1 MTLTLQ
7 TDLAHEIKERSGE
20 NVFLCYQCKK
30 CTAGCPVAAFFDL
43 TPNQILRACQFGQ
56 TDMVLN
62 SRTIWI
68 CAACETCSTR
78 CPQGIDIA
86 GIMDVLEIMAQEQKI
101 RPKARTVPMFYK
113 AANRGIGWFGRMWEL
128 GLMAELYIREFLAGE
143 PPRKQ
148 FFRQLFRYDMA
159 MAVKMLRTGKLK
171 ILPSIARRPR
181 NGRRPA
187 RRSPDIE
194 PDMMNGYPEAAKP
207 APRPSVAPKSDV
219 ISYYPGCSLHATG
232 IEFDLSTKA
241 VAEKLGLNLVE
252 LEGWKCCG
260 TSPAH
265 NTNHY
270 RSIKLPMETLAIAQ
284 DMGHSYMT
292 MPCAACFSRFR
303 IAIHEVQQDPG
314 LRQRIATEIGSE
326 YAGGV
331 KVDNLLTTITDR
343 VGYDAAAKPVVKPL
357 AGLKVVCYYG
367 CLLTRPPDVTGEEHF
382 EYPTN
387 MDRLVEALGAEALDW
402 TYKTDCCGGSLSLS
416 TLEIALDLSHKILKN
431 AQEVGA
437 DLIATACPLC
447 HANLDLRQKQINDE
461 YGEELHTPILY
472 FTQLMGVA
480 YGLSPKAL
488 GLDKHFSDALG
499 LLKEK
504 ELIKSGG

>member
-7 TDLAHEIKERSGE
+7 TDLAQEIKKRSGE

-56 TDMVLN
+56 IEMVLN
-62 SRTIWI
+62 SRTIWL

-86 GIMDVLEIMAQEQKI
+86 GIMDTLEIMAQEKKI
-101 RPKARTVPMFYK
+101 KPKARTVPMFYK
-113 AANRGIGWFGRMWEL
+113 SANRGIDWFGRMYEL
-128 GLMAELYIREFLAGE
+128 GLMAELYIRELLAGE

-148 FFRQLFRYDMA
+148 FFRQLFRYDVS
-159 MAVKMLRTGKLK
+159 MAVKMLRAGKLK
-171 ILPSIARRPR
+171 ILPSIARRSR

-187 RRSPDIE
+187 RRLPDVE
-194 PDMMNGYPEAAKP
+194 PEVMDAYPETPAPSARKAAK
-207 APRPSVAPKSDV
+207 AAESGV

-232 IEFDLSTKA
+232 IEFHLSTEAIAK
-241 VAEKLGLNLVE
+241 KLGLNLVE
-252 LEGWKCCG
+252 PAGWKCCG

-265 NTNHY
+265 NTNYY

-303 IAIHEVQQDPG
+303 VAIHEVQQDPE
-314 LRQRIATEIGSE
+314 LRKKIAQDIGYE
-326 YAGGV
+326 YTGGI
-331 KVDNLLTTITDR
+331 KVDSLLATITDR
-343 VGYDAAAKPVVKPL
+343 VGYDAAARPVVKPL
-357 AGLKVVCYYG
+357 AGLKIVCYYG
-367 CLLTRPPDVTGEEHF
+367 CLLTRPPDITGEEHY

-387 MDRLVEALGAEALDW
+387 MDRLAEALGAEALDW

-416 TLEIALDLSHKILKN
+416 TLEIALDLSHKILRN

-437 DLIATACPLC
+437 DLIITACPLC
-447 HANLDLRQKQINDE
+447 HANLDMRQKQINDE
-461 YGEELHTPILY
+461 YGEDLHVPILY

-480 YGLSPKAL
+480 YGLPPKAL
-488 GLDKHFSDALG
+488 GLDKHLTDPIG

-504 ELIKSGG
+504 ELI

>member
-1 MTLTLQ
+1 
-7 TDLAHEIKERSGE
+7 
-20 NVFLCYQCKK
+20 
-30 CTAGCPVAAFFDL
+30 VAAFFDL

-113 AANRGIGWFGRMWEL
+113 SANRGIGWFGRMWEL
-128 GLMAELYIREFLAGE
+128 GLMAELYIREFLAGD

-148 FFRQLFRYDMA
+148 FFQQLFRYDMA

-181 NGRRPA
+181 NGRRPS
-187 RRSPDIE
+187 RLTDVGPDV
-194 PDMMNGYPEAAKP
+194 MNAYPEVARPAAK
-207 APRPSVAPKSDV
+207 VAKSDV

-232 IEFDLSTKA
+232 IEFHLSTKA

-303 IAIHEVQQDPG
+303 IAMHEVQQDPE
-314 LRQRIATEIGSE
+314 LRQKIAKEIGSE
-326 YAGGV
+326 YTGGV
-331 KVDNLLTTITDR
+331 KVDNLLVTITDR
-343 VGYDAAAKPVVKPL
+343 VGYEAAAKPVVKPL

-367 CLLTRPPDVTGEEHF
+367 CLLTRPPDVTGEEHY

-387 MDRLVEALGAEALDW
+387 MDRLVEALGAEVLDW

-431 AQEVGA
+431 AQDVGA

-461 YGEELHTPILY
+461 FGEELHTPILY

-480 YGLSPKAL
+480 YGLTPKAL
-488 GLDKHFSDALG
+488 GLDKHFSDAIG

-504 ELIKSGG
+504 ELI